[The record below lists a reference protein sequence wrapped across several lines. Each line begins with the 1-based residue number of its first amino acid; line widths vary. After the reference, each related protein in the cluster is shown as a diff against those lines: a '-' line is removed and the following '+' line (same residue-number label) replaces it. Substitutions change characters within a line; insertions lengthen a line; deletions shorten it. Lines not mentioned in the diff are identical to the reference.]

1 MIRALHT
8 AATGL
13 DAQQLEIDNITNNLA
28 NVNTTGFKRARAEF
42 QDLLYENL
50 TAPGTV
56 DAAGTE
62 TPTGTQI
69 GHGVRT
75 VAIRRFFGQGPVR
88 NTGNPLDVTID
99 GDGFFQ
105 VTRPEGDIAYTR
117 AGAFSLSSQGQL
129 VTADGIPI
137 EPSIQI
143 PPDASDIT
151 ISADGTVSAMQP
163 GQTTPTQLGQLTL
176 ARFANPPGLQAIGG
190 NLFLETAA
198 SGAPTTGNPSSD
210 GLGMLEQ
217 GFLEGSNVN
226 VAEELVSMIVAQRAY
241 EINSRTV
248 RVADEMMQLANN
260 MR

>member
-50 TAPGTV
+50 TAPGTQ

-143 PPDASDIT
+143 PPDASDVT

-210 GLGMLEQ
+210 GLGKLEQ

>member
-143 PPDASDIT
+143 PPDASDVT

-210 GLGMLEQ
+210 GLGKLEQ